1 MRRRKNSK
9 RLQDEYWK
17 NQMAELM
24 ASQKM
29 STAMTEEAAE
39 SPLVKHIY
47 DSIRHDMIMAG
58 DDVARLDG
66 VLFGHIVL
74 AYVSGKMALLHD
86 MGLSGL
92 DLEHKDM
99 PASEPR
105 LFDF

>member
-17 NQMAELM
+17 NQ
-24 ASQKM
+24 
-29 STAMTEEAAE
+29 
-39 SPLVKHIY
+39 
-47 DSIRHDMIMAG
+47 
-58 DDVARLDG
+58 
-66 VLFGHIVL
+66 
-74 AYVSGKMALLHD
+74 MALLHD